1 MEKINHTDWIF
12 IIDIAWGDRW
22 HIYRRLQE
30 LKIPCQCST
39 GKPLT
44 VTVDTPTAAIQVW
57 SVTRTQSLGFALPS
71 LRDATRTA
79 IGRSQL
85 VNWLDRCFTL
95 QAVGVASRNEN
106 RNGSE
111 LLYD

>member
-1 MEKINHTDWIF
+1 MNYSNYLF
-12 IIDIAWGDRW
+12 IVDTAWGDRW
-22 HIYRRLQE
+22 QIHRRLQE
-30 LKIPCQCST
+30 LKIPCKCST
-39 GKPLT
+39 GQLLV

-57 SVTRTQSLGFALPS
+57 SVTRTQS
-71 LRDATRTA
+71 

-95 QAVGVASRNEN
+95 RAVGVASAGREN
-106 RNGSE
+106 HNGSE

>member
-1 MEKINHTDWIF
+1 MNHSNCLF
-12 IIDIAWGDRW
+12 VIDTAWGDRW
-22 HIYRRLQE
+22 QIHRRLQE
-30 LKIPCQCST
+30 LKIPCECST
-39 GKPLT
+39 GQLLI

-57 SVTRTQSLGFALPS
+57 SVTRTQS
-71 LRDATRTA
+71 

-95 QAVGVASRNEN
+95 RAVGVASAGREN

-111 LLYD
+111 LLHD